1 MTAGEQDGA
10 PVATTRDARAAMKR
24 VRALPSGG
32 LRARGSIKVNRPG
45 EPLVSVVLPVL
56 NGGAP
61 FVAAMDS
68 VLTQRYE
75 NVELI
80 VVDGGSTDGTLALL
94 ERNDRRI
101 DVWISERDDGVYQAM
116 KLGPEMDTLIANG
129 VAAETI
135 VVVPNGKNAYL
146 GSFYTNSPVTG
157 NWEDYIYRDV
167 VNYIDGRYR
176 TMARASSR
184 GIAGHSMGGYGAFTI
199 AMKHPDVFGAT
210 YALSPCCLGME
221 GDIGPEN
228 PVWGKAAK
236 ITSRD
241 LFTRM
246 PQSFDDFFTVAMVA
260 ISSAFSPNKQRP
272 PLYVD
277 FPFVEKKGV
286 RVRNEPAYSSYRS
299 KMPLY
304 QVEQYRD
311 NLMKLRGI
319 ALDVGEF
326 DEFSHI
332 RSTTAMLSAEL
343 SQREIPHA
351 FEIYRG
357 GDHGNKIRERFK
369 TEVMPFF
376 KEVLE
381 K

>member
-1 MTAGEQDGA
+1 
-10 PVATTRDARAAMKR
+10 MKR
-24 VRALPSGG
+24 TKKRS
-32 LRARGSIKVNRPG
+32 LRLLH
-45 EPLVSVVLPVL
+45 LVFSVVVLVAVGNGQTAAPAPAGTIETLQVPAPSLTGNLLGDPAVQRVFVYLPPSYKAETARRYPAIYLLHGYTDDPEGWVTT
-56 NGGAP
+56 GG
-61 FVAAMDS
+61 
-68 VLTQRYE
+68 
-75 NVELI
+75 
-80 VVDGGSTDGTLALL
+80 
-94 ERNDRRI
+94 
-101 DVWISERDDGVYQAM
+101 YQAM

-129 VAAETI
+129 VAAEMI